1 MSSAQSDFVYVHK
14 IFNVVEKQI
23 PTIHKTFD
31 IFFTISSFSKSFN
44 IFVFAMTIRVYNIKF
59 FVATNK
65 FVYHNIMGAGENVVI
80 FFCEC
85 GSTFNI
91 IFLPTWVF
99 DECMGR
105 KVIKTD
111 FLI

>member
-31 IFFTISSFSKSFN
+31 IFVTIASFSESFN
-44 IFVFAMTIRVYNIKF
+44 IFIFAMTIRVYNIKF

-65 FVYHNIMGAGENVVI
+65 FVYHNIMGAGENVII
-80 FFCEC
+80 FFCKC
-85 GSTFNI
+85 RSTFNI

-99 DECMGR
+99 DKGM
-105 KVIKTD
+105 
-111 FLI
+111 